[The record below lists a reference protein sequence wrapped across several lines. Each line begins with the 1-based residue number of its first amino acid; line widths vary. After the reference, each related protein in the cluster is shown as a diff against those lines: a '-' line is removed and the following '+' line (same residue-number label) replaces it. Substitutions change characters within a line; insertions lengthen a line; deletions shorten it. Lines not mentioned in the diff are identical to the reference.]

1 MNYLEQSEEI
11 IVKLLHYFITDKNY
25 NPVILHGAKN
35 EIWLENLDNEYK
47 IIRIVSNYIHNDEQL
62 EYDVLRTKQI
72 MKSIKKK
79 TLSLK
84 VPTLSI
90 FVNLGEN
97 VHLDKEKSVDN
108 ITCLKVTNLDDVV
121 KNNTILEFFPDIN
134 KTLDYKEEGM
144 NLFLKL
150 TSEIN
155 KKTEKDAKEAE
166 KIFGPKKPIV
176 TYTLIFINILIFMAM
191 YLFGNGSEDSLT
203 LLTFGANYRPLIL
216 EFNQYYRLITSS
228 FLHIGILHLLF
239 NMYALYIIGAQI
251 ENFYGKFKYLIIYLG
266 SAIFGSLL
274 SICFHDGISAGASG
288 AIFGLLGAMLYFGYH
303 YRLYLGN
310 VLQSQIIPII
320 ILNLFLGFITPGID
334 NACHVG
340 GLISG
345 IFLAMACGINKD
357 RKMEKIN
364 GVILT
369 IIFLIFILFLIKN
382 INF

>member
-121 KNNTILEFFPDIN
+121 KNNTILECFPDIN

-166 KIFGPKKPIV
+166 KIFGLKKPIV
-176 TYTLIFINILIFMAM
+176 TYTLIFINILVFMAM

-239 NMYALYIIGAQI
+239 NMYALYIIGSQI
-251 ENFYGKFKYLIIYLG
+251 ENFYGKAKYLIIYLG

-369 IIFLIFILFLIKN
+369 IIFMAFILFLIKN

>member
-1 MNYLEQSEEI
+1 MNYLDQSEEI

-35 EIWLENLDNEYK
+35 EIWLENLDSDYK

-97 VHLDKEKSVDN
+97 VHLDKEKSIDN
-108 ITCLKVTNLDDVV
+108 ITCLKVTNLNDVV

-144 NLFLKL
+144 NLFFKL

-155 KKTEKDAKEAE
+155 KKTEEDAKKAE

-176 TYTLIFINILIFMAM
+176 TYTLIFINILVFMAM
-191 YLFGNGSEDSLT
+191 YLFGNGSEDGLT
-203 LLTFGANYRPLIL
+203 LLTFGANHRDLIL
-216 EFNQYYRLITSS
+216 GFNQYYRLITSS

-239 NMYALYIIGAQI
+239 NMYALYIIGIQI
-251 ENFYGKFKYLIIYLG
+251 ENFYGKVKFLIIYLG

-334 NACHVG
+334 NACHIG
-340 GLISG
+340 GLIGG
-345 IFLAMACGINKD
+345 IFLAMACGINKE

-369 IIFLIFILFLIKN
+369 VIFSIFILFLIKN

>member
-121 KNNTILEFFPDIN
+121 KNNTILECFPDIN

-176 TYTLIFINILIFMAM
+176 TYTLIFINILVFMAM

-239 NMYALYIIGAQI
+239 NMYALYIIGSQI
-251 ENFYGKFKYLIIYLG
+251 ENFYGKAKYLIIYLG

-369 IIFLIFILFLIKN
+369 IIFMAFILFLIKN